1 MNTPLNSKPITIV
14 LTGATGGLGSAL
26 AKALSA
32 QGVVLVLCGRNH
44 LKLEQLNRT
53 LGGQHHCV
61 ASDLTTSH
69 GRQAVLSYCQQFPAG
84 IDALINNAANNHFA
98 PLKEM
103 NETTVQQMLMTNL
116 LVPIELTR
124 LLLPILAKAD
134 NAQIINIGSAF
145 SRLGFPG
152 FSVYS
157 ACKFGLRGFTEAMR
171 RELADTTIKVRL
183 FAPRTISTAMND
195 ANVTAMN
202 KALGNHSDKVE
213 TVAQQF
219 IDFFQQTHRNE
230 QFLGW
235 PERFFGWLNSINSH
249 WVDQGLA
256 KKLPVIQ
263 RYWTGAAK

>member
-1 MNTPLNSKPITIV
+1 MSTSLNTHPITIV

-32 QGVVLVLCGRNH
+32 QGVLLVLCGRNH
-44 LKLEQLNRT
+44 IQLEQLNRA
-53 LGGQHHCV
+53 LGGQHHCI
-61 ASDLTTSH
+61 AGDLTTSS
-69 GRQAVLSYCQQFPAG
+69 GRQAVFAYCQQFNRG
-84 IDALINNAANNHFA
+84 IDVLINNAASNHFG

-103 NETTVQQMLMTNL
+103 NEITVQQMLVTNL

-134 NAQIINIGSAF
+134 KAQIINIGSAF

-171 RELADTTIKVRL
+171 RELADTTITVRL
-183 FAPRTISTAMND
+183 FAPRTISTTMND
-195 ANVTAMN
+195 NNVTAMN
-202 KALGNHSDKVE
+202 KALGNQSDSVE
-213 TVAQQF
+213 SVASQF
-219 IDFFQQTHRNE
+219 VGFFQKNHRSE

-235 PERFFGWLNSINSH
+235 PERFFGWLNAINSR
-249 WVDQGLA
+249 WIDQGLA
-256 KKLPVIQ
+256 KKLPLIQ
-263 RYWTGAAK
+263 RYWTGATK

>member
-1 MNTPLNSKPITIV
+1 MSTVLNSKPHTVV
-14 LTGATGGLGSAL
+14 LTGATGGLGTAL

-32 QGVVLVLCGRNH
+32 QGILLVLCGRDNAR
-44 LKLEQLNRT
+44 LEQLNRQ

-61 ASDLTTSH
+61 ASDLSTSS
-69 GRQAVLSYCQQFPAG
+69 GRQAVRAYCQQFTHG
-84 IDALINNAANNHFA
+84 IDALINNAASNHFG
-98 PLKEM
+98 PLNQM
-103 NETTVQQMLMTNL
+103 NESTVQQMLITNL
-116 LVPIELTR
+116 MVPIELTR

-171 RELADTTIKVRL
+171 RELADTSITVRL

-195 ANVTAMN
+195 DNVTAMN
-202 KALGNHSDKVE
+202 KALGNHSDSVE
-213 TVAQQF
+213 SVANQF
-219 IDFFQQTHRNE
+219 IDFFQQAQRSE

-235 PERFFGWLNSINSH
+235 PERFFGWLNSINSR
-249 WVDQGLA
+249 WIDQGLI

>member
-1 MNTPLNSKPITIV
+1 MNTPLNSQPVTIV

-32 QGVVLVLCGRNH
+32 QGVLLVLCGRNH
-44 LKLEQLNRT
+44 IQLEQLNRA

-61 ASDLTTSH
+61 ASDLTTSS
-69 GRQAVLSYCQQFPAG
+69 GRQAVVAYCQQFTRG
-84 IDALINNAANNHFA
+84 IDALINNAASNHFG
-98 PLKEM
+98 PLKDM
-103 NETTVQQMLMTNL
+103 NENTVQQMLVTNL

-171 RELADTTIKVRL
+171 RELADTTITVRL

-195 ANVTAMN
+195 DNVTAMN
-202 KALGNHSDKVE
+202 KALGNQSDSVE
-213 TVAQQF
+213 SVANQF
-219 IDFFQQTHRNE
+219 VDFFQQTQRSE

-235 PERFFGWLNSINSH
+235 PERFFGWLNSINSR
-249 WVDQGLA
+249 WIDQGLA
-256 KKLPVIQ
+256 KKLPLIQ
-263 RYWTGAAK
+263 RYWTGATK

>member
-1 MNTPLNSKPITIV
+1 MSTSLNSQSITIV
-14 LTGATGGLGSAL
+14 LTGATGGLGAAL

-32 QGVVLVLCGRNH
+32 QGVLLVLCGRNH
-44 LKLEQLNRT
+44 IQLEQLNRA

-61 ASDLTTSH
+61 ASDLTTSS
-69 GRQAVLSYCQQFPAG
+69 GRQAVVAYCQQFSRG
-84 IDALINNAANNHFA
+84 IDALINNAASNHFG

-103 NETTVQQMLMTNL
+103 NENTVQQMLVTNL

-171 RELADTTIKVRL
+171 RELADTPITVRL
-183 FAPRTISTAMND
+183 FAPRTITTAMND
-195 ANVTAMN
+195 DNVTAMN
-202 KALGNHSDKVE
+202 KALGNHSDSVE
-213 TVAQQF
+213 NVASQF
-219 IDFFQQTHRNE
+219 VDFYQKTQRSE

-235 PERFFGWLNSINSH
+235 PERLFGWLNSINSR

-256 KKLPVIQ
+256 KKLPLIQ

>member
-1 MNTPLNSKPITIV
+1 MNTPLNSSSNTIV

-26 AKALSA
+26 AKVLSA
-32 QGVVLVLCGRNH
+32 QGFLLVLCGRNH
-44 LKLEQLNRT
+44 VQLEQLNRT
-53 LGGQHHCV
+53 LGGQHHCI
-61 ASDLTTSH
+61 ASDLTTSE
-69 GRQAVLSYCQQFPAG
+69 GRQAVLSYCQQFPGG
-84 IDALINNAANNHFA
+84 IDALINNAASNHFG

-103 NETTVQQMLMTNL
+103 NESSIQKMLITNL
-116 LVPIELTR
+116 MVPIELTR
-124 LLLPILAKAD
+124 LLLPLLGKAD
-134 NAQIINIGSAF
+134 KAQIINIGSAF

-171 RELADTTIKVRL
+171 RELADTPITVRL
-183 FAPRTISTAMND
+183 FAPRTITTAMND
-195 ANVTAMN
+195 DNVTAMN
-202 KALGNHSDKVE
+202 KALGNHSDSVE
-213 TVAQQF
+213 NVANQF
-219 IDFFQQTHRNE
+219 IDFYQKTQLSE

-235 PERFFGWLNSINSH
+235 PERLFGWLNSINSR

>member
-1 MNTPLNSKPITIV
+1 MSTSLQTQPITII
-14 LTGATGGLGSAL
+14 LTGATGGLGTAL

-32 QGVVLVLCGRNH
+32 QGVLLVLCGRNH
-44 LKLEQLNRT
+44 IQLEQLNRA

-61 ASDLTTSH
+61 ASDLTTSS
-69 GRQAVLSYCQQFPAG
+69 GRQAVVAYCQQFSRG
-84 IDALINNAANNHFA
+84 VDALINNAASNHFG

-103 NETTVQQMLMTNL
+103 NENTVQQMLVTNL

-171 RELADTTIKVRL
+171 RELADTTITVRL

-195 ANVTAMN
+195 DNVTAMN
-202 KALGNHSDKVE
+202 KALGNQSDNVE
-213 TVAQQF
+213 SVANQF
-219 IDFFQQTHRNE
+219 IEFFQQTHLSE

-235 PERFFGWLNSINSH
+235 PERFFGCLNSINSR
-249 WVDQGLA
+249 WIDQGLA

-263 RYWTGAAK
+263 RYWTGATK

>member
-1 MNTPLNSKPITIV
+1 MSTSLNSQSITIV

-26 AKALSA
+26 AKVLSA
-32 QGVVLVLCGRNH
+32 QGVLLVLCGRNH
-44 LKLEQLNRT
+44 IQLEQLNRA

-61 ASDLTTSH
+61 ASDLTTSS
-69 GRQAVLSYCQQFPAG
+69 GRQAVVAYCQQFSRG
-84 IDALINNAANNHFA
+84 IDALINNAASNHFG

-103 NETTVQQMLMTNL
+103 NENTVQQMLVTNL

-171 RELADTTIKVRL
+171 RELADTTITVRL

-195 ANVTAMN
+195 DNVTAMN
-202 KALGNHSDKVE
+202 KALGNQSDSVE
-213 TVAQQF
+213 SVANQF
-219 IDFFQQTHRNE
+219 VEFFQQTHRSE

-235 PERFFGWLNSINSH
+235 PERLFGWLNAINSR
-249 WVDQGLA
+249 WIDQGLA

-263 RYWTGAAK
+263 RYWTGATK